1 MCGIYGIL
9 AVDGQRRHEPAVLAR
24 MGDAIVHRGP
34 DDSGAYSDGDLL
46 LGMRR
51 LSIIDVAGG
60 HQPIASEDG
69 QVVAVCNGEI
79 YNFRELR
86 RDLEAAGHRFATHSD
101 SETAVHAYEE
111 YGDAFLNRLDGMF
124 GLALWDRRR
133 RRLIVARDAIGIK
146 PMYYRLDS
154 RELMFASEAKALL
167 AVPGVAARLDQAALA
182 QYLSVGYV
190 CAPNA
195 IFEGMRKLEPGTA
208 LIAESGRVRKHRY
221 YRLPAV
227 IDTTRSED
235 QWIEAVRAEL
245 ERSVRDQMVSDVPI
259 GAFLSGGIDSSA
271 VVAFMSRY
279 SSQPVKTYSIGFHG
293 STGAQLYNELPYA
306 RQVAEQFGTD
316 HHEIVVQPDV
326 ATLLPDLVWHMDE
339 PIADAA
345 FITTYLVSKFARQDV
360 TVILSGV
367 GGDELFGGYKRYLDE
382 HYRSLYRRIPS
393 VIRSGVIA
401 PLAGLLPSDRHS
413 RVLNQMRL
421 AKAFLQADALP
432 FEERYRSY
440 MQVFDAGERA
450 ALLRGGVPA
459 GFDDC
464 IARGFGDAQTSDPL
478 RQLMD
483 VDFATQL
490 PDDLLLLTDKMSMA
504 VSLEC
509 RVPLLDQRLVELA
522 ARMPGSLK
530 MRGGELKHVM
540 KRALEGVLPHGIL
553 HREKRGFGAP
563 MGAWLR
569 EELAP
574 VLRDVLSREAV
585 TRRGLLDPEGVER
598 TIREHEQQKADRTDH
613 LLALINLE
621 IWCRL
626 YLDGESAAGVA
637 DHLKQALAA

>member
-9 AVDGQRRHEPAVLAR
+9 ALDGTRRHDTAVLAR

-34 DDSGAYSDGDLL
+34 DDSGAISDAELL

-60 HQPIASEDG
+60 HQPISSEDG
-69 QVVAVCNGEI
+69 QVVVVCNGEI
-79 YNFRELR
+79 YNFRQLR
-86 RDLEAAGHRFATHSD
+86 RELEAAGHRFATHSD
-101 SETAVHAYEE
+101 SEVAVHAYEQH
-111 YGDAFLNRLDGMF
+111 GDAFLDKLDGMF

-146 PMYYRLDS
+146 PIYYRLDG

-167 AVPGVAARLDQAALA
+167 AVPGVPTRLDQAALA

-190 CAPNA
+190 AAPNA
-195 IFEGMRKLEPGTA
+195 IFEGMSKLEPGTA
-208 LIAESGRVRKHRY
+208 LIAEDGQVRKHRY
-221 YRLPAV
+221 YRLPAQ
-227 IDTTRSED
+227 IDGSRSEQ
-235 QWIEAVRAEL
+235 QWVEAVRAEI
-245 ERSVRDQMVSDVPI
+245 ERSVSDQMVSDVPI

-271 VVAFMSRY
+271 VVAFMSRH
-279 SSQPVKTYSIGFHG
+279 SSQPVKTYSIGFQG

-326 ATLLPDLVWHMDE
+326 ATLLPDLIWHMDE
-339 PIADAA
+339 PISDAA

-382 HYRSLYRRIPS
+382 HYQSLYRRIPGP
-393 VIRSGVIA
+393 IRSGLMA
-401 PLAGLLPSDRHS
+401 PLAQLLPSDRHS
-413 RVLNQMRL
+413 PLLNKLRL
-421 AKAFLQADALP
+421 AKAFIAADSLP
-432 FEERYRSY
+432 FEERYRAY
-440 MQVFDAGERA
+440 MQVFDADERR
-450 ALLRGGVPA
+450 ALLKSHPA
-459 GFDDC
+459 LFDDC
-464 IARGFGDAQTSDPL
+464 IARGFADSQAKEPL

-490 PDDLLLLTDKMSMA
+490 PDDLLMLTDKMSMA

-522 ARMPGSLK
+522 AGMPGSLK

-540 KRALEGVLPHGIL
+540 KRALAGVLPDSIL

-569 EELAP
+569 VELAP
-574 VLRDVLSREAV
+574 VLRDVLSRESV
-585 TRRGLLDPEGVER
+585 TRRGLLDPDAVER

-626 YLDGESAAGVA
+626 YLDGQSAAGVS
-637 DHLKQALAA
+637 DRLRETLAA

>member
-1 MCGIYGIL
+1 MCGIYGIIGL
-9 AVDGQRRHEPAVLAR
+9 GAGSPRRGPDALKR
-24 MGDAIVHRGP
+24 MGDAMIHRGP
-34 DDSGAYSDGDLL
+34 DDSGAFVDDELA

-79 YNFRELR
+79 YNFRALRGELQAR
-86 RDLEAAGHRFATHSD
+86 GHRFATNSD

-111 YGDAFLNRLDGMF
+111 YGDAFLNKLDGMF
-124 GLALWDRRR
+124 GVAVWDRRR
-133 RRLIVARDAIGIK
+133 RRLVVARDALGIK
-146 PMYYRLDS
+146 PIYYRQDAS
-154 RELMFASEAKALL
+154 ELMFASEAKSIL
-167 AVPGVAARLDQAALA
+167 AVPGVQARLDSSALA
-182 QYLSVGYV
+182 QYLSIGYV
-190 CAPNA
+190 CAPNS
-195 IFEGMRKLEPGTA
+195 IFAGLNKLEPGTA
-208 LIAESGRVRKHRY
+208 LIVENGKVRKHRF
-221 YRLPAV
+221 YRLPAA
-227 IDTTRSED
+227 IDHGRTES
-235 QWIEAVRAEL
+235 QWIEEVRAGL
-245 ERSVRDQMVSDVPI
+245 ERSVKDQMVSDVPI

-271 VVAFMSRY
+271 VVAFMARH

-326 ATLLPDLVWHMDE
+326 ATLLPELLWHMDE

-382 HYRSLYRRIPS
+382 HYRSLYHRIPGAF
-393 VIRSGVIA
+393 RAGVIS
-401 PLAGLLPSDRHS
+401 PLAKMLPSDRHS
-413 RVLNQMRL
+413 KLLNKMRL
-421 AKAFLQADALP
+421 AKAFIAADALP
-432 FEERYRSY
+432 FPDRYRSY
-440 MQVFDAGERA
+440 MQVFDADERK
-450 ALLRGGVPA
+450 ALMRIQPGS
-459 GFDDC
+459 FDDC
-464 IARGFGDAQTSDPL
+464 IARGFSNAQTDDPL
-478 RQLMD
+478 RRVMD

-522 ARMPGSLK
+522 AGMPGSLK
-530 MRGGELKHVM
+530 MRGGELKHVL
-540 KRALEGVLPHGIL
+540 KRALAGVLPDNIL
-553 HREKRGFGAP
+553 YREKRGFGAP

-569 EELAP
+569 AELAP
-574 VLRDVLSREAV
+574 VLHDVLSRESIV
-585 TRRGLLDPEGVER
+585 RRGLLDPDAVAA
-598 TIREHEQQKADRTDH
+598 TIREHEQQQADRTDH
-613 LLALINLE
+613 LLGLINLE

-626 YLDGESAAGVA
+626 YLDGQSASGVA
-637 DHLKQALAA
+637 DSLRESLAA